1 MLNRILAG
9 ISRPKVDRI
18 YNSLNMLRLLLIAG
32 LCCHASAQ
40 QWNCTNVLDWDF
52 FASKV
57 TSNNLGGLGPNFE
70 DKQEI
75 RYSSILKNN
84 DKVDM
89 VITVG
94 EGYITVPN
102 KKGES
107 GSTNNGL
114 LGKFGQVNVRG
125 DSSAEFTIRLVDA
138 GTDKLYDIR
147 KDQKVQFSV
156 YDFDRA
162 GNRVSEH
169 EFAQFK
175 TPVASYSVV
184 EGATVEVE
192 GDGSDG
198 TLYVQSGRAG
208 SAADNPT
215 DPLKMTPIQQQSKI
229 SVTYVGTAEW
239 KIVLGDKGGYEL
251 AGRNFL
257 FAGRSQGDCACV
269 GIADWALHNNL
280 KYNNLG
286 GLGPVTSDPAE
297 LRYEKVFT
305 TGYEMQPI
313 DLVIKV
319 AEGSE
324 YIVANTDL
332 NGLWPIVSDTS
343 QMGQVNIKTGTQS
356 TFDFMFVK
364 TGTDELYE
372 LSNVMFSVYD
382 LDEKAIGLGKN
393 HEYVEFN
400 TPVTNWT
407 LTQPSLVK
415 KSGSISGAKGL
426 LKFRSTEPGVL
437 SDNPTNPLKLTPLQK
452 QRSVTVWYSGA
463 SKFQITLG
471 HSAEHPSAGGRNMLF
486 AGPGIYCPAVD
497 HSAKGTPATVLA
509 STNTVL
515 SSTDTNTQDSESH
528 LSTALLIALFVGVGV
543 VAVVG
548 AVVVYRRK
556 RIRDGVELEHLQ
568 NAGHLSYEAVMMPK
582 AAP

>member
-1 MLNRILAG
+1 
-9 ISRPKVDRI
+9 
-18 YNSLNMLRLLLIAG
+18 
-32 LCCHASAQ
+32 
-40 QWNCTNVLDWDF
+40 
-52 FASKV
+52 
-57 TSNNLGGLGPNFE
+57 
-70 DKQEI
+70 
-75 RYSSILKNN
+75 
-84 DKVDM
+84 
-89 VITVG
+89 
-94 EGYITVPN
+94 
-102 KKGES
+102 
-107 GSTNNGL
+107 
-114 LGKFGQVNVRG
+114 
-125 DSSAEFTIRLVDA
+125 
-138 GTDKLYDIR
+138 
-147 KDQKVQFSV
+147 
-156 YDFDRA
+156 
-162 GNRVSEH
+162 
-169 EFAQFK
+169 
-175 TPVASYSVV
+175 
-184 EGATVEVE
+184 
-192 GDGSDG
+192 
-198 TLYVQSGRAG
+198 
-208 SAADNPT
+208 
-215 DPLKMTPIQQQSKI
+215 
-229 SVTYVGTAEW
+229 
-239 KIVLGDKGGYEL
+239 
-251 AGRNFL
+251 
-257 FAGRSQGDCACV
+257 
-269 GIADWALHNNL
+269 
-280 KYNNLG
+280 
-286 GLGPVTSDPAE
+286 
-297 LRYEKVFT
+297 
-305 TGYEMQPI
+305 MQPI

-556 RIRDGVELEHLQ
+556 RIGDEVELEHLQ